1 MYFLQIIL
9 IFFINNLFLYCFFN
23 CLVYNDNHG
32 RQGSQPPTQ
41 QGVLHSEERIMS
53 AYQVS
58 YIIEVSIENP
68 DCVAFV
74 QWLQS
79 KGHRASI
86 IDSECS
92 FIDGTPVQ
100 LSDRYC
106 FMYKELYS
114 SFLNEGFVS
123 PKF

>member
-1 MYFLQIIL
+1 MY
-9 IFFINNLFLYCFFN
+9 NVTY
-23 CLVYNDNHG
+23 G

-41 QGVLHSEERIMS
+41 QGVLHSEERIMF

-68 DCVAFV
+68 DCVAFA

-86 IDSECS
+86 IYSECS

-100 LSDRYC
+100 LSDRYY
-106 FMYKELYS
+106 FIYKELYS
-114 SFLNEGFVS
+114 SFLNKS
-123 PKF
+123 